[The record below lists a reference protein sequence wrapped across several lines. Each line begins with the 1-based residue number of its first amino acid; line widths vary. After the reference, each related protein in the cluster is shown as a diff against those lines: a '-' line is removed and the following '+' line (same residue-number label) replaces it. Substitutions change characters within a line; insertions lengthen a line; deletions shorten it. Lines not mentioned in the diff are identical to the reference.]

1 MSVRF
6 VPLARFAIP
15 FLIAAAQGN
24 ATGLAADKLVQMNCG
39 ARIECIT
46 PDGQAGRV
54 AKLGEAGAVTAQIS
68 SDDTVTCL
76 LQEGRTD
83 FVVELPKAGTL
94 DRLTFVNEN
103 SLARGELKIA
113 VSDERL
119 RADSKGWVEV
129 EGIVPFSHKRL
140 FGVSLIGIEAKFVR
154 LSFQVEKEGRI
165 GTLKSSQDNVAGMTP
180 ATAEK
185 EEPFSEA
192 ALQPAM
198 DSRFAIEHGRDRL
211 LLTANASSVQPLSPG
226 AR

>member
-6 VPLARFAIP
+6 VSVARFAIP
-15 FLIAAAQGN
+15 FFAAATQAN
-24 ATGLAADKLVQMNCG
+24 ATELAADRLVQMNCG

-46 PDGQAGRV
+46 PNGQAGRV
-54 AKLGEAGAVTAQIS
+54 AKLGEGGAVTAQIS
-68 SDDTVTCL
+68 ADDTVTCL

-119 RADSKGWVEV
+119 KANSKGWVEV

-154 LSFQVEKEGRI
+154 LSFKVEKEGRI
-165 GTLKSSQDNVAGMTP
+165 GALESSQDKIADVIP

-185 EEPFSEA
+185 EEPFREA
-192 ALQPAM
+192 AFLVM
-198 DSRFAIEHGRDRL
+198 DSRFATKQGHDRL
-211 LLTANASSVQPLSPG
+211 LLTANAASVQPLSLG